1 MIKILTI
8 GKHSLIFQNKRFYIV
23 LNRQLWFWSDK
34 WQESEKQVDQDIKD
48 GNIQTFN
55 SVDEFFDGLKEEE

>member
-23 LNRQLWFWSDK
+23 LNKQLWFWSDE
-34 WQESEKQVDQDIKD
+34 WQKGERQVDQDIKN
-48 GNIQTFN
+48 GNILSFDTF
-55 SVDEFFDGLKEEE
+55 DEFIDSLKEK